1 MVATVCASALALG
14 SIGAVASNATATT
27 ASPTYAATQ
36 HSVVLPPAKAK
47 FDYQLGGITKPA
59 DGIKMVVR
67 DRKARI
73 APGLYNVCYINGFQ
87 TQESERSFWRKRQS
101 LLLKR
106 NGKPVVDSAWNER
119 LLDIRTVKKRTKL
132 ANIVGRWIKG
142 CARSGFQAVEF
153 DNLDSWSRSKK
164 MIKKS
169 QARAYAKKLIKRA
182 HHAGLAAG
190 QKNWAELNGRKI
202 GFNFAL
208 VEECGTWHEC
218 NRYIRYYGSHVYAV
232 EYNRKSFNWS
242 CKNYGS
248 RISIVLRDRALSSK
262 GIRAYC

>member
-27 ASPTYAATQ
+27 ASPTYATAQ

-59 DGIKMVVR
+59 NGIKMVVR
-67 DRKARI
+67 DRKAHI

-87 TQESERSFWRKRQS
+87 TQENERSFWRKHSS
-101 LLLKR
+101 LILKR
-106 NGKPVVDSAWNER
+106 KGKPVVDSAWNEQ
-119 LLDIRTVKKRTKL
+119 LLDIRTAKKRNKL
-132 ANIVGRWIKG
+132 AKIVGRWINN
-142 CARSGFQAVEF
+142 CAKSGYRAVEF
-153 DNLDSWSRSKK
+153 DNLDSWSRSKN

-169 QARAYAKKLIKRA
+169 QTRAYARKLINRA
-182 HHAGLAAG
+182 HRVNLAAG
-190 QKNWAELNGRKI
+190 QKNWAEFNGKTI

-218 NRYIRYYGSHVYAV
+218 NRYIRYYGSQVYSI

-242 CKNYGS
+242 CKNYSS
-248 RISIVLRDRALSSK
+248 RIAIVLRDRALRPKVVHS
-262 GIRAYC
+262 YC